1 MVLVWCSMMYN
12 STHKAPG
19 SYLHLYDGLEG
30 FGFAR
35 VLVHLVSPVQF
46 LGEHQLI

>member
-1 MVLVWCSMMYN
+1 MVPARCTTLPIIPN
-12 STHKAPG
+12 G